1 MASSPVPEPRAVFF
15 VSARDGQ
22 ALRRRERCVALAGIA
37 FELASERR
45 AAATYYKLCVSEHD
59 AVDAYLALGAGGYGR
74 ARRLR
79 EHPEPGLTEALSDVA
94 GMLRDE
100 AAVAAGRLL
109 DAVKDAAPHLLDTLR
124 PGREH

>member
-1 MASSPVPEPRAVFF
+1 
-15 VSARDGQ
+15 
-22 ALRRRERCVALAGIA
+22 
-37 FELASERR
+37 
-45 AAATYYKLCVSEHD
+45 VSEHD
-59 AVDAYLALGAGGYGR
+59 AVDAYLALGAGGAMDAPR
-74 ARRLR
+74 APARAPASRA
-79 EHPEPGLTEALSDVA
+79 LTEALSDVA